1 MTDYKNLTK
10 LQIDGLKEVGNI
22 GAGHAAT
29 ALSQVIDRT
38 IMIKVSS
45 VDIIPLQDIS
55 RVVKMPEA
63 KVVCVSLQVLGDI
76 IGGILLLFDWDNA
89 LALADILKGEKPGI
103 SKILTERDESAL
115 KEAGSIL
122 SAAYLKAIG
131 GLLKF
136 TLIPSLPGLDIER
149 LDKILEGVFKQLA
162 KRAEIAFCIQTQFVE
177 KDNNIMGNFLLI
189 PEINGLEKILQAMGI
204 ENQ

>member
-1 MTDYKNLTK
+1 MIDYRNLTK
-10 LQIDGLKEVGNI
+10 LQIDGLREVGNI

-29 ALSQVIDRT
+29 ALSQVIEST

-45 VDIIPLQDIS
+45 VDIIPLQNIH
-55 RVVKMPEA
+55 RIVKTREA

-76 IGGILLLFDWDNA
+76 IGGILLLFDWSNA
-89 LALADILKGEKPGI
+89 LALADILKAEKPGI

-131 GLLKF
+131 KFLNF
-136 TLIPSLPGLDIER
+136 TLIPSLPSLEIECLYR
-149 LDKILEGVFKQLA
+149 ILEGVFKQLT

-177 KDNNIMGNFLLI
+177 EDSNITGNFLLI
-189 PEINGLEKILQAMGI
+189 PEINGLEKILKAMGI
-204 ENQ
+204 ENY